1 MRSEEFNINIQQYYN
16 ESSRFELWKQFHQ
29 V

>member
-1 MRSEEFNINIQQYYN
+1 MRSEEFNINIQQYYY
-16 ESSRFELWKQFHQ
+16 ESTRFELWKQFHQ

>member
-1 MRSEEFNINIQQYYN
+1 MRSKEFNINIQQYYY